1 VVEPRAAAVVASTTG
16 MDSVNELREQ
26 AHALWVRVTHW
37 IIGVSVLTLAV
48 SGFVILMAHPRLYW
62 GQAGND
68 LMPAL
73 LELTISPDYAKV
85 EWADTAPIA
94 NDTPGPVSAS
104 RTYDAFNQNGWA
116 RSLHFLVAWSLVLVG
131 MFYLLAGMLSGHL
144 RSHIWPGLRLLS
156 PPLLWRDFVDHFKQS
171 TQAAPGA
178 RHYGLL
184 QKTAYSAVVFVLV
197 PLQVL
202 TGLTMSPRVSAA
214 VPLLLQVFGGFQS
227 ARTIHFAVFVL
238 LLLFVIVHV
247 IMVIKS
253 GLRRQLRAMTLG
265 D

>member
-1 VVEPRAAAVVASTTG
+1 VSEPHV
-16 MDSVNELREQ
+16 Q
-26 AHALWVRVTHW
+26 PHALWVRVSHW
-37 IIGVSVLTLAV
+37 ILSVSVLTLAV

-73 LELTISPDYAKV
+73 LELPISPDYAKV
-85 EWADTAPIA
+85 DWADTAPISEDA
-94 NDTPGPVSAS
+94 AGPVSAS
-104 RTYDAFNQNGWA
+104 RTYEAFNQNGWA

-131 MFYLLAGMLSGHL
+131 TFYLLAGVLGGHF
-144 RSHIWPGLRLLS
+144 RSHIWPGLHLLS
-156 PPLLWRDFVDHFKQS
+156 PPLLWRDFVGHIKRS
-171 TQAAPGA
+171 MQAAPGA

-202 TGLTMSPRVSAA
+202 TGLTMSPRISAA
-214 VPLLLQVFGGFQS
+214 LPFLLQLFGGFQS

-238 LLLFVIVHV
+238 LLLFVVVHIV
-247 IMVIKS
+247 MVFRA